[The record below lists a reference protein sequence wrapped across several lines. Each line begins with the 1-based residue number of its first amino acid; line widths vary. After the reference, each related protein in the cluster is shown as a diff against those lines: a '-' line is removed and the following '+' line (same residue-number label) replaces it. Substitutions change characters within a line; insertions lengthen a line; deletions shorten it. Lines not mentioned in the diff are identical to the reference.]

1 MVAIIIMVAM
11 VIMVSMITKQLHLTS
26 WLTLFKSFIQP
37 VVFECLDTKPRKAN
51 VLKYKYANITIPLL
65 ETFMQNGNTFQ
76 IRLCDGSSNMIN
88 VNKMAVYVKKFKV
101 EQTKRLL
108 IEHLLGIRLIR
119 DSGYW
124 DIQKLLDFILP
135 GADNS
140 EGSQNKM
147 TQTVGKGLFLSSSI
161 ELKGLILRGLLL

>member
-1 MVAIIIMVAM
+1 
-11 VIMVSMITKQLHLTS
+11 
-26 WLTLFKSFIQP
+26 
-37 VVFECLDTKPRKAN
+37 
-51 VLKYKYANITIPLL
+51 
-65 ETFMQNGNTFQ
+65 
-76 IRLCDGSSNMIN
+76 MIN

-101 EQTKRLL
+101 EQTKRFL

-124 DIQKLLDFILP
+124 DIQKLLDFIFP

-161 ELKGLILRGLLL
+161 ELKGRILRGLLL